1 MVAHAA
7 RSGRRLHPRRGGGG
21 RPHEAQSTG
30 ESCSEVTLKL
40 IELRTS
46 DLNKVRDYP
55 LRSVASHGNGRAFE
69 DQSRDNE
76 IGVALRIDLRLEA
89 KLSRAGV
96 AAIASKRAGCGR
108 IAIVPL
114 TYH

>member
-1 MVAHAA
+1 MIRVALTDAA
-7 RSGRRLHPRRGGGG
+7 YDAIASTLPKGTAWWPMQRDQDEGFIQVEAAAVDRMRPR
-21 RPHEAQSTG
+21 STG

-76 IGVALRIDLRLEA
+76 IGVAGD
-89 KLSRAGV
+89 
-96 AAIASKRAGCGR
+96 
-108 IAIVPL
+108 
-114 TYH
+114 